1 MSVGSPGKSGRSTG
15 MRQDSRDRS
24 AEREEQER
32 RLRASMERI
41 KHKVVVLSG
50 KGGVGKSTV
59 TANLAIALASKGLV
73 GRVGVLDADITGPT
87 IPKMLGVRGRRL
99 DGGPT
104 GIFPALAPLA
114 IKVVSMDFLLPSD
127 ETPVIWRGPLK
138 SMAIR
143 QFLAEVVWG
152 DLEFLL
158 VDLPPGTGDEALT
171 IMQSIPSIGGVV
183 IVTIPSEVSQ
193 IVVKKAV
200 TFTSQLK
207 APILGIVEN
216 MSGFVCPK
224 CGTEISIFR
233 TGGGQKIAEELE
245 VPFLGKIPLDPRICE
260 DSDVGTPFII
270 QHSDSPAAVAFME
283 IVKKIAR
290 TFEAREPGA
299 SIQERATP
307 RRGD

>member
-1 MSVGSPGKSGRSTG
+1 LTSSSSGCKSAH
-15 MRQDSRDRS
+15 RQRDSGDRS
-24 AEREEQER
+24 AEREEEER
-32 RLRASMERI
+32 RLKASMERI

-99 DGGPT
+99 GGGPT
-104 GIFPALAPLA
+104 GIFPALAALA
-114 IKVVSMDFLLPSD
+114 IRVVSMDFLLPSD

-143 QFLAEVVWG
+143 QFLAEVLWG

-200 TFTSQLK
+200 TFTGQLK

-233 TGGGQKIAEELE
+233 TGGGQKIAEDLG

-270 QHSDSPAAVAFME
+270 QHSDSPAAVAFAE
-283 IVKKIAR
+283 IVAKTGKML
-290 TFEAREPGA
+290 EGKEPGVFV
-299 SIQERATP
+299 QKPPTP
-307 RRGD
+307 RGRD

>member
-1 MSVGSPGKSGRSTG
+1 
-15 MRQDSRDRS
+15 
-24 AEREEQER
+24 
-32 RLRASMERI
+32 MERI

-99 DGGPT
+99 DGGPA

-114 IKVVSMDFLLPSD
+114 IRVVSMDFLLPSD

-200 TFTSQLK
+200 TFTRQLG
-207 APILGIVEN
+207 APVLGVIEN

-224 CGTEISIFR
+224 CGTEIHIFKS
-233 TGGGQKIAEELE
+233 GGGQKIAEDLAI
-245 VPFLGKIPLDPRICE
+245 PFLGRVPLDPRICD
-260 DSDVGTPFII
+260 DSDKGTPFII
-270 QHSDSPAAVAFME
+270 EHSDSPAAKAFTE
-283 IVKKIAR
+283 IVEKIESSMRVMDQRALVS
-290 TFEAREPGA
+290 ERE
-299 SIQERATP
+299 SK
-307 RRGD
+307 

>member
-1 MSVGSPGKSGRSTG
+1 
-15 MRQDSRDRS
+15 MRHDSRDRS

-32 RLRASMERI
+32 RLKASMQRI
-41 KHKVVVLSG
+41 RHKVVVLSG

-59 TANLAIALASKGLV
+59 TANLAMALASKGNV

-104 GIFPALAPLA
+104 GIFPAVAPLA
-114 IKVVSMDFLLPSD
+114 IRVVSMDFLLPSD

-143 QFLAEVVWG
+143 QFLSEVVWG

-200 TFTSQLK
+200 TFSRQLG
-207 APILGIVEN
+207 APVLGVIEN

-224 CGTEISIFR
+224 CGTEIHIFK
-233 TGGGQKIAEELE
+233 TGGGQKIAEDLAI
-245 VPFLGKIPLDPRICE
+245 PFLGRVPLDPRICD
-260 DSDVGTPFII
+260 DSDKGTPFII
-270 QHSDSPAAVAFME
+270 EHSDSPAARAFTE
-283 IVKKIAR
+283 IVEKIESSMRVMDQRALVSG
-290 TFEAREPGA
+290 RE
-299 SIQERATP
+299 SR
-307 RRGD
+307 